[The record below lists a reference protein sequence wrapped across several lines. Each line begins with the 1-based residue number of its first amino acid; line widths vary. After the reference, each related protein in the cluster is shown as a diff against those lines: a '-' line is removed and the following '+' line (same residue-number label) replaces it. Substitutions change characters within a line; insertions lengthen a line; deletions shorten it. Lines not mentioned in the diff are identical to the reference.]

1 MEDISHQ
8 IKTPLTSISIMLDSI
23 IENKEMDEL
32 TKNKF
37 LHEIRRQLDWIN
49 WLVISLLKLSKLD
62 SNTIEFN
69 PKEFYVEELIK
80 QLLQNLSVPLE
91 IKGQEVIV
99 EGQED
104 TKLIADFNWQLEAI
118 SNILKNCIEHTDE
131 GKKIYISYSENN
143 FYTSIIIKDEGK
155 GIAKEELKLRAVASI
170 TIDECFVIHD
180 IKVIDGKDGLFISM
194 PSRKTPDGEFKD
206 IVHPLNTETREEIR
220 DLILAEYEKALKE
233 VPAEE

>member
-62 SNTIEFN
+62 SNTIEFS

-99 EGQED
+99 EGQEN

-155 GIAKEELKLRAVASI
+155 GIAKEELKHIFERFYKGKSSNENSI
-170 TIDECFVIHD
+170 GIGLALSKTIIEKDNGYIICSSTL
-180 IKVIDGKDGLFISM
+180 GKGTMF
-194 PSRKTPDGEFKD
+194 
-206 IVHPLNTETREEIR
+206 EIR
-220 DLILAEYEKALKE
+220 YMKK
-233 VPAEE
+233 

>member
-99 EGQED
+99 EGQEN

-131 GKKIYISYSENN
+131 GKKIHISYSENN
-143 FYTSIIIKDEGK
+143 FYTSIRIKDEGK
-155 GIAKEELKLRAVASI
+155 GIAKEELKHIFERFYKGKSSNENSI
-170 TIDECFVIHD
+170 GIGLALSKTIIEKDNGYIICSSTL
-180 IKVIDGKDGLFISM
+180 GKGTMF
-194 PSRKTPDGEFKD
+194 
-206 IVHPLNTETREEIR
+206 EIR
-220 DLILAEYEKALKE
+220 YMKK
-233 VPAEE
+233 